1 MIVNRY
7 PPSFNQGYTIL
18 ELVLV
23 ILILGVMATAV
34 APRWTGSS
42 QTLQYEARRVLDDIR
57 YAQAM
62 SLASGERYRWVRTS
76 ANTYQI
82 TNQAGSAIKLAN
94 GSTTVTLTNGVT
106 FGVFTNLPNS
116 LLAFDSQG
124 APYTTSSLPGTVL
137 ASTATIPL
145 SNSTTTQTITITP
158 TTGYGALT

>member
-1 MIVNRY
+1 L
-7 PPSFNQGYTIL
+7 NQGFTIL

-82 TNQAGSAIKLAN
+82 TNQAGSAIKLAH
-94 GSTTVTLTNGVT
+94 GSTTVTLTNGAT

-124 APYTTSSLPGTVL
+124 APYTTSSLPGTAL